1 MLQAAEAASAL
12 QPAHVNSGVTED
24 FTWRTPVRSRIET
37 VREQIAI
44 LGHDR
49 HHGRKVGV
57 ETQHAQHFAGDSSER
72 ACGCKIAVLANRARS
87 RHGREYAT
95 QAIDEA
101 AFLVDSKQRRSCNK
115 RARAVEQGAKLSWA
129 GDVAAKDDDAA
140 GLHFLDQ
147 GARFVVELSAGKSD
161 E

>member
-24 FTWRTPVRSRIET
+24 FTWRTPIRSRVET

-49 HHGRKVGV
+49 HDGGKVDG
-57 ETQHAQHFAGDSSER
+57 ETKHAQHFAGDSPQS
-72 ACGCKIAVLANRARS
+72 ACCCKIAVLANRPCS
-87 RHGREYAT
+87 RHGREYSA

-101 AFLVDSKQRRSCNK
+101 
-115 RARAVEQGAKLSWA
+115 
-129 GDVAAKDDDAA
+129 
-140 GLHFLDQ
+140 
-147 GARFVVELSAGKSD
+147 
-161 E
+161 